1 MMAVMDRPATLNA
14 DAAYRALK
22 THDAC
27 FDGRLFVG
35 VTSTGISCRPV
46 CRVRMPRR
54 ENCRFF
60 DNAASAECAG
70 LRPCLRCRPELAP
83 GLAAT
88 DSSQAL
94 ARAGARLIEVDPPAA
109 ATPSS
114 RPSTK
119 VDPCIPSCTTP

>member
-1 MMAVMDRPATLNA
+1 MMAVMDRPAALNA

-22 THDAC
+22 THDAG
-27 FDGRLFVG
+27 F
-35 VTSTGISCRPV
+35 
-46 CRVRMPRR
+46 
-54 ENCRFF
+54 
-60 DNAASAECAG
+60 
-70 LRPCLRCRPELAP
+70 RPCLRCRPELAP